1 MIREPDMRIVRP
13 VPDME
18 PVEFN
23 LPRSVYASWPW
34 LTEEFMRE
42 LEAER

>member
-1 MIREPDMRIVRP
+1 MTSEPGMRIVRA
-13 VPDME
+13 VPDPE

-23 LPRSVYASWPW
+23 KPHCVYASWPW

-42 LEAER
+42 VEDA